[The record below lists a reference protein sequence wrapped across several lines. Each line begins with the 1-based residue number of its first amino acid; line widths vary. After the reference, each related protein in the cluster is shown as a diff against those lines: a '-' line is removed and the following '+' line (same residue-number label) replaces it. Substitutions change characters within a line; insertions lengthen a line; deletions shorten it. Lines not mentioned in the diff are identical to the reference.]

1 MKLAFTLHTLVLVFY
16 AFVLLFIPASY
27 LALYGV
33 SFAAGAAVV
42 IRFTGALAAGNALLS
57 WLARDMPWADGLKA
71 IALSFFID
79 WVLILIIG
87 LLGQFAGAMNAL
99 GWTTVVMAAIWAGVF
114 GYFRFMKA

>member
-1 MKLAFTLHTLVLVFY
+1 MKLAFTLHTIVLAFYALVL
-16 AFVLLFIPASY
+16 LLIPDSY

-42 IRFTGALAAGNALLS
+42 IRFTGALAAGNAVLS
-57 WLARDMPWADGLKA
+57 WVARGLPSSDALKA
-71 IALSFFID
+71 IVLAFFVD
-79 WVLILIIG
+79 WLLILIVG